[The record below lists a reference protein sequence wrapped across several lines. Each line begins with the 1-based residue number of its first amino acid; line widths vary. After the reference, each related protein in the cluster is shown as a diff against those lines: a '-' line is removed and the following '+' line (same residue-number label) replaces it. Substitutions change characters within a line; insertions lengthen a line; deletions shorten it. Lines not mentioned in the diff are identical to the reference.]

1 MPIARKKPA
10 TSLPIVDNQQTSVLT
25 TNNIP
30 DNTNIVLSGS
40 LSNLTEYKNKNQ
52 PIHEEHAN
60 FQFDDT
66 NKKKIR
72 YIVLKEALG
81 FDINSFLPDN
91 DQTQVHFISNVQSLS
106 IAYESGLRDGDRIL
120 TVNGLDVANTK
131 HEDVRCM
138 MLDKTAVQ
146 LTVSHEP
153 KYLKLIEM
161 TKCNQNKMTS
171 SSNNESKEQKQSEH
185 LSNELKNVLF
195 TDKQGS
201 VYIKHCFIK
210 KESVNT
216 TLGFLLCYKNN
227 FHIINSVEINS
238 SAYNSGLRNNDVI
251 LFVNKKNVERM
262 KHSNIKVLI
271 QRLASSNQTI
281 DLILINKNDTKRYKN
296 YQEKNRIDWKTIL
309 SNNNED
315 NKNKKQ
321 SMFI

>member
-10 TSLPIVDNQQTSVLT
+10 TSLPVVDNQQTSVLT

-52 PIHEEHAN
+52 LIHEEHAN
-60 FQFDDT
+60 CQFDDT
-66 NKKKIR
+66 NKNKIR
-72 YIVLKEALG
+72 HIVLKEALG

-216 TLGFLLCYKNN
+216 TL
-227 FHIINSVEINS
+227 
-238 SAYNSGLRNNDVI
+238 AYNSGLRNNDVI